1 MARRSEVKVLAVVVR
16 PDPPYELNEEESEV
30 WRAIVDGLPA
40 DHFQPCNFYLLTAL
54 CKHVATRR
62 RFDRLIELEL
72 KKRKLDDG
80 RLSRLTAM
88 RYRESSAVR
97 VLSSAMRL
105 TQQSVYLPQ
114 TAARRIKGVTATG
127 ANMIDSPWFK
137 GDGGDAE

>member
-1 MARRSEVKVLAVVVR
+1 MARRNEVKVLEVVVR
-16 PDPPYELNEEESEV
+16 PDAPYELDDEQSEV
-30 WRAIVDGLPA
+30 WRSIVDSMPA
-40 DHFQPCNFYLLTAL
+40 DHFQPCNFHLLVGL
-54 CKHVATRR
+54 CKHVTSRR

-72 KKRKLDDG
+72 KRRKFDEG